1 MTIPE
6 ILLLVGVAVLY
17 RLITSTQWGFSIR
30 GWILLILST
39 LAIFWLQ
46 PAMPIRFLDFWLPV
60 LTIGITIF
68 SWILTVE
75 KKERLNRQTLKT
87 VAIILMLILLVA
99 LTRFL
104 SLDGIL
110 TANRPPHTYQVA
122 IGLIFLIAVG
132 AILGWL
138 GRSSSKW
145 LGAGILLILFVF
157 IFLKLPILTLWLSSI
172 LRNLVGQST
181 LNASALDIRWLGFSY
196 VAFRLIHTLRDRQ
209 AGRLPAVSLQNYVN
223 YVIFFPA
230 ISAGPIDKLPRFDKD
245 YQKPLTLEV
254 EVFGSSFTRLM
265 VGLFKKFAL
274 ADTLGLIALNSQNA
288 AQLQGNGW
296 GWVMVYAYTFQ
307 IFFDFSGYT
316 DIAIGLG
323 QLLGI
328 QLPENFNKPYLR
340 PNLTQFWNN
349 WHMTLTQW
357 IRAYF
362 FNPFTRSL
370 RSKYRN
376 LSPVWVILIT
386 QLSTMIMIGLWHGI
400 TWNFVLWGVWH
411 GLGMFVQNRYSDWVK
426 PHLTKLENKPKLQ
439 KGLLVFNIALTFHF
453 VALGWIWFA
462 LPEVSLSLSVFLQLF
477 GVGG

>member
-1 MTIPE
+1 MTITE
-6 ILLLVGVAVLY
+6 ILLLIGVAILY
-17 RLITSTQWGFSIR
+17 RLLGATTRIAPIR
-30 GWILLILST
+30 GWILLTLST

-60 LTIGITIF
+60 LTVSITIL
-68 SWILTVE
+68 SWLLTEE
-75 KKERLNRQTLKT
+75 KAEKLNRKN
-87 VAIILMLILLVA
+87 IITIAYIFLLILLVA

-104 SLDGIL
+104 SLDGLI
-110 TANRPPHTYQVA
+110 TANRPPQTQQVIIGLLILLGLVA
-122 IGLIFLIAVG
+122 IFV
-132 AILGWL
+132 WL
-138 GRSSSKW
+138 GRNSNKW
-145 LGAGILLILFVF
+145 LGIGILLILVIF
-157 IFLKLPILTLWLSSI
+157 IFLKLPALTLWLSSV
-172 LRNLVGQST
+172 LRDLVGQSGA
-181 LNASALDIRWLGFSY
+181 NASPLDIRWLGFSY

-223 YVIFFPA
+223 YIIFFPA

-245 YQKPLTLEV
+245 FQTPLQLNS
-254 EVFGSSFTRLM
+254 EVFGSAFSRLM

-288 AQLQGNGW
+288 TQLQANGW
-296 GWVMVYAYTFQ
+296 GWIIVYAYTFQ
-307 IFFDFSGYT
+307 IFLDFSGYT

-323 QLLGI
+323 KLMGI
-328 QLPENFNKPYLR
+328 QLPENFNRPYLR

-376 LSPVWVILIT
+376 LSPTWVILIT
-386 QLSTMIMIGLWHGI
+386 QLSTMIIIGFWHGI
-400 TWNFVLWGVWH
+400 TWNFVLWGTWH

-426 PHLTKLENKPKLQ
+426 PRLIQIEDKPILQ
-439 KGLLVFNIALTFHF
+439 KGMMMFNVLLTFHF
-453 VALGWIWFA
+453 VALGWVWFA
-462 LPEVSLSLSVFLQLF
+462 LPDVSLSINVFMQLLGI
-477 GVGG
+477 GV

>member
-17 RLITSTQWGFSIR
+17 RLITSTRWGSTVR
-30 GWILLILST
+30 GWILLTLST

-60 LTIGITIF
+60 LTLGITIF
-68 SWILTVE
+68 SWLLTAE
-75 KKERLNRQTLKT
+75 KEERHNRQTIRT
-87 VAIILMLILLVA
+87 VAFILLLILLVA
-99 LTRFL
+99 FTRFL

-110 TANRPPHTYQVA
+110 TANRPPQTQQVL
-122 IGLIFLIAVG
+122 IGLI
-132 AILGWL
+132 ILLATGGILSWL

-145 LGAGILLILFVF
+145 LGAGILVILLIF
-157 IFLKLPILTLWLSSI
+157 IFLKLPALTLSMSSL
-172 LRNLVGQST
+172 LRNLVAQST
-181 LNASALDIRWLGFSY
+181 TNASSLDIRWMGFSY

-245 YQKPLTLEV
+245 FQKPLTLNF

-265 VGLFKKFAL
+265 VGLFKKFAI

-288 AQLQGNGW
+288 AQLQANGW
-296 GWVMVYAYTFQ
+296 GWVMVYAFTFQ

-340 PNLTQFWNN
+340 SNLTQFWNN
-349 WHMTLTQW
+349 WHITLTQW

-376 LSPVWVILIT
+376 LSPTWVILIT
-386 QLSTMIMIGLWHGI
+386 QLSTMIMIALWHGI
-400 TWNFVLWGVWH
+400 TWNFVLWGLWH

-426 PHLTKLENKPKLQ
+426 PHLAKIEDKPQIQ
-439 KGLLVFNIALTFHF
+439 KGLTVVNIVLTFHF

-462 LPEVSLSLSVFLQLF
+462 LADVSLSLNVFMKLF
-477 GVGG
+477 GMGG

>member
-1 MTIPE
+1 MTITE

-17 RLITSTQWGFSIR
+17 RLISSTRWGSSVR
-30 GWILLILST
+30 GWFLLILST

-60 LTIGITIF
+60 LTISITIF
-68 SWILTVE
+68 SWLLTAE
-75 KKERLNRQTLKT
+75 KDEWRKRQNKITIAVIFL
-87 VAIILMLILLVA
+87 LILLVA
-99 LTRFL
+99 LTRYL
-104 SLDGIL
+104 SLDGLL
-110 TANRPPHTYQVA
+110 TANRPPQTLQVL
-122 IGLIFLIAVG
+122 IGLIILIAVG
-132 AILGWL
+132 ALIGWL
-138 GRSSSKW
+138 GKASQRW
-145 LGAGILLILFVF
+145 LAVGIFLILLVFV
-157 IFLKLPILTLWLSSI
+157 FLKLPVLTLWLSSL

-181 LNASALDIRWLGFSY
+181 STATALDIRWLGFSY

-223 YVIFFPA
+223 YVIFFPS

-245 YQKPLTLEV
+245 FQKPLTLDM
-254 EVFGSSFTRLM
+254 EVFGSSFTRLII
-265 VGLFKKFAL
+265 GLFKKFAL

-288 AQLQGNGW
+288 AQLQANGW

-328 QLPENFNKPYLR
+328 QLPENFNKPYR
-340 PNLTQFWNN
+340 RQNLTQFWNN

-400 TWNFVLWGVWH
+400 TWNFVLWGIWH

-426 PHLTKLENKPKLQ
+426 PHLAKIEDKLTLQ
-439 KGLLVFNIALTFHF
+439 KGLSVINIAFTFHF

-462 LPEVSLSLSVFLQLF
+462 LPEVSLSLLVFMRLF
-477 GVGG
+477 GLGG

>member
-1 MTIPE
+1 VTITE
-6 ILLLVGVAVLY
+6 ILLLVGVAILY
-17 RLITSTQWGFSIR
+17 RLITSTHWGFPVR
-30 GWILLILST
+30 GWILLTLST

-60 LTIGITIF
+60 LTISITIF
-68 SWILTVE
+68 SWILTAE
-75 KKERLNRQTLKT
+75 KDERRKRQN
-87 VAIILMLILLVA
+87 IITIAVIFLLIVLIA
-99 LTRFL
+99 LTRYL
-104 SLDGIL
+104 SLDGLL
-110 TANRPPHTYQVA
+110 TANRPPQTQQVL
-122 IGLIFLIAVG
+122 IGLIILIAGG
-132 AILGWL
+132 AVLGWL
-138 GRSSSKW
+138 GKASQKW
-145 LGAGILLILFVF
+145 LGAGILFILLVFV
-157 IFLKLPILTLWLSSI
+157 FLKLPALTLWLSSV

-181 LNASALDIRWLGFSY
+181 ATATALDIRWLGFSY

-245 YQKPLTLEV
+245 FQQPLTLDL
-254 EVFGSSFTRLM
+254 EVFGASFTRLIK
-265 VGLFKKFAL
+265 GLFKKFAL

-288 AQLQGNGW
+288 AQLHANGW

-328 QLPENFNKPYLR
+328 KLPENFNKPYLR

-376 LSPVWVILIT
+376 LSPTWVILIT
-386 QLSTMIMIGLWHGI
+386 QLSTMIVIGLWHGI

-426 PHLTKLENKPKLQ
+426 PHLTKIEDKPKLQ
-439 KGLLVFNIALTFHF
+439 KGLLIINVALTFHF

-462 LPEVSLSLSVFLQLF
+462 LPEVSLSVRVFMTLF

>member
-1 MTIPE
+1 VTITE

-17 RLITSTQWGFSIR
+17 RLITSTSWGASAR

-39 LAIFWLQ
+39 VAIFWLQ
-46 PAMPIRFLDFWLPV
+46 PAMPIRFLDFWFPV
-60 LTIGITIF
+60 LTLAITIF
-68 SWILTVE
+68 SWLLTAE
-75 KKERLNRQTLKT
+75 KEERRNHQNLTT
-87 VAIILMLILLVA
+87 VAVILLLILLVA

-110 TANRPPHTYQVA
+110 TANRPPQPQQVL
-122 IGLIFLIAVG
+122 IGLIILTTAG
-132 AILGWL
+132 AALGWI
-138 GRSSSKW
+138 GKSSQKW
-145 LGAGILLILFVF
+145 LGAGILFILLVFV
-157 IFLKLPILTLWLSSI
+157 FLKLPALTLWLSSF

-181 LNASALDIRWLGFSY
+181 ANASPLDIRWLGFSY

-209 AGRLPAVSLQNYVN
+209 AGRLPAVSLQNYIN
-223 YVIFFPA
+223 YVIFFPS
-230 ISAGPIDKLPRFDKD
+230 ISAGPINKLPRFDKD
-245 YQKPLTLEV
+245 FQKPLYLNFEI
-254 EVFGSSFTRLM
+254 FGSSFTRL
-265 VGLFKKFAL
+265 VIGLFKKFAL

-288 AQLQGNGW
+288 TQLQPNGW

-307 IFFDFSGYT
+307 IFFDISGYT

-376 LSPVWVILIT
+376 LSPTWVILIT
-386 QLSTMIMIGLWHGI
+386 QLSTMIMIALWHGI

-426 PHLTKLENKPKLQ
+426 PHLAKIEDKPKLQ
-439 KGLLVFNIALTFHF
+439 RGITVINVGLTFHF

-462 LPEVSLSLSVFLQLF
+462 LPQVSLSLNVFMKLF
-477 GVGG
+477 GIGG